1 VTTQSC
7 KADRAISAG
16 ILVRTSEQIRS
27 AFLQLLEVAWIWR
40 ARIRARRALG
50 QFDDHTLKDIGMS
63 RADVYRETAK
73 PFWRD

>member
-1 VTTQSC
+1 MTTQSC
-7 KADRAISAG
+7 KADRDISAG
-16 ILVRTSEQIRS
+16 ILVQTSEQIRS

-40 ARIRARRALG
+40 ARTRSRRALG